1 MYTFKTIFYLTIFF
15 IFSTLRAQ
23 DHEFSGLLKLNDS
36 LMISYKVALNENNGV
51 LEGYSVTDMGGEHE
65 TKSLVKGRY
74 NKEANTLS
82 FSEYGIVYTK
92 SPVDTQDFCYVNF
105 MGQTKDLENR
115 IEGKFRGK
123 FSDGGTCI
131 NGELMLMN
139 TERTKELANKLD
151 KKIKKK
157 KRLKEYA
164 DKGVS
169 VKKAMDT
176 ISQSQLKSNES
187 LSFFSD
193 NKNYTLIL
201 DDAGDADG
209 DRVTISL
216 NGDIILRNQEIAKEP
231 IELNLSIEQFPSTL
245 KISALNSGTIAP
257 NTINIQ
263 LKDGDKLLKT
273 LSNLEAGESSQLIIR
288 KPKKE

>member
-1 MYTFKTIFYLTIFF
+1 MYTFKTIIYLTIFLNLSNL
-15 IFSTLRAQ
+15 IAQ

-36 LMISYKVALNENNGV
+36 LMIKYKVALNENDGV
-51 LEGYSVTDMGGEHE
+51 LEGYSVTDMGGAHE

-105 MGQTKDLENR
+105 IGQVRDLENR
-115 IEGKFRGK
+115 IKGEFRGK

-139 TERTKELANKLD
+139 TERTKELADKLD
-151 KKIKKK
+151 RKIKKK
-157 KRLKEYA
+157 KKYKKYA
-164 DKGVS
+164 EKGVS

-193 NKNYTLIL
+193 NKSYTLIL

-231 IELNLSIEQFPSTL
+231 VELNIRVDEFPSTL
-245 KISALNSGTIAP
+245 QISALNSGSIAP

-263 LKDGDKLLKT
+263 LQDGDKLLKT
-273 LSNLEAGESSQLIIR
+273 LSNLEAGEHSQLIIR
-288 KPKKE
+288 KPK